1 VISGLFTFAWT
12 TSSLVTIM
20 ATHASLLDHLEEER
34 ERRQE
39 LEKRVT
45 S

>member
-20 ATHASLLDHLEEER
+20 AAHISLLDQLEDER

-39 LEKRVT
+39 L
-45 S
+45 